1 MKTRLLCLILFVS
14 SLGLNLNAQNAKE
27 ISNKAIDVMRFG
39 SMEMK
44 ATLKIQ
50 DAKGRERVRQLE
62 TYSQVFDDITKTI
75 MKFTSPADVRGTAM
89 LIVDY
94 NDKADDMWIHLP
106 ALRKTRR
113 IVSGEKGKNF
123 MGSEFTNADMS
134 LPNMND
140 FDYEMLGDEL
150 FDGHECWKIQ
160 SSCKTEDL
168 EDENGY
174 MRKISWIDKENSL
187 CYKVEFYDLEDE
199 LFKTQRIKEFQKQS
213 NGKYFAFYMEMHNEQ
228 NGRRSILTT
237 ESFKLGSDLDE
248 GSFSPNMLEK

>member
-1 MKTRLLCLILFVS
+1 MRTTILCLVILICS
-14 SLGLNLNAQNAKE
+14 MGSGINAQNAQE
-27 ISNKAIDVMRFG
+27 ISKMAMDVMRFG

-44 ATLKIQ
+44 ATLKIH

-62 TYSQVFDDITKTI
+62 TYSKAFGETTKTI
-75 MKFTSPADVRGTAM
+75 IKFTSPADVRGIAM

-113 IVSGEKGKNF
+113 IVSGERGKNF

-134 LPNMND
+134 LPNMDD
-140 FDYEMLGDEL
+140 FVYEIVGDEE
-150 FDGHECWKIQ
+150 FEGHECWKIQ
-160 SSCKTEDL
+160 SGCKTEDL

-174 MRKISWIDKENSL
+174 KRKVSWIDKESFL

-199 LFKTQRIKEFQKQS
+199 LFKTQIIKEFQKQT
-213 NGKYFAFYMEMHNEQ
+213 NGKYFAFYMEMYNEQ
-228 NGRRSILTT
+228 NGRRSVMTT
-237 ESFKLGSDLDE
+237 DSFKLGSDLDE
-248 GSFSPNMLEK
+248 SSFSPNMLEK

>member
-1 MKTRLLCLILFVS
+1 MRTTILSLLLFIF
-14 SLGLNLNAQNAKE
+14 SLGSGLNAQDARG
-27 ISNKAIDVMRFG
+27 ISKMAMDVMRFG

-44 ATLKIQ
+44 ATLKIH

-62 TYSQVFDDITKTI
+62 TYSKAFGEVTKTI
-75 MKFTSPADVRGTAM
+75 IKFTSPADVRGTAM

-113 IVSGEKGKNF
+113 IVSGERGKNF

-134 LPNMND
+134 LPNMDD
-140 FDYEMLGDEL
+140 FVFEILGEEE
-150 FDGHECWKIQ
+150 FDGRACWKIQ

-174 MRKISWIDKENSL
+174 KRKISWIDKESFL
-187 CYKVEFYDLEDE
+187 CNKVEFYDLEDE
-199 LFKTQRIKEFQKQS
+199 LFKTQLIKEFQKQTNS
-213 NGKYFAFYMEMHNEQ
+213 KYFAYYMEMFNEK
-228 NGRRSILTT
+228 NGRRSVMTT
-237 ESFKLGSDLDE
+237 DSFKLGSDLDE
-248 GSFSPNMLEK
+248 DSFSPNMLEK

>member
-1 MKTRLLCLILFVS
+1 MKTIILCLVMFIS
-14 SLGLNLNAQNAKE
+14 SLGFSLNAQNARE
-27 ISNKAIDVMRFG
+27 ISNAAMDVMRFG

-44 ATLKIQ
+44 ATLKIH

-62 TYSQVFDDITKTI
+62 TYSKAFGETTKTI
-75 MKFTSPADVRGTAM
+75 IKFTSPADVRGTAM

-113 IVSGEKGKNF
+113 IVSGERGKNF

-134 LPNMND
+134 LPNMDD
-140 FDYEMLGDEL
+140 FVYKTLGEEEY
-150 FDGHECWKIQ
+150 DGHVCWKIQ

-174 MRKISWIDKENSL
+174 KRKVSWIDKENSL

-199 LFKTQRIKEFQKQS
+199 LFKTQLIKEFQKQS
-213 NGKYFAFYMEMHNEQ
+213 NGKYFAYYMEMYNDQ
-228 NGRRSILTT
+228 NGRRSVMTT
-237 ESFKLGSDLDE
+237 DSFKLGSDLDE
-248 GSFSPNMLEK
+248 GSFSPNTLEK